1 MTLSLEQLGWNEE
14 LIKQFEPYRAQ
25 GYVPARVAI
34 EDKHFY
40 RLYAE
45 CGPLTGQCS
54 GKILHASKSPSDL
67 PKVGDWVVIA
77 SLEAEGK
84 ATIHEVMP
92 RKSSLSRKLTGREV
106 QEQILVTNIDRA
118 FVVQAL
124 DETFN
129 IPRLERMLVMV
140 REGGAEPVIVLNKL
154 DLCDDVKARVAEAE
168 KAAGDAPVLTTC
180 AITCKGIKGI
190 KKLIGKRDTVVFFG
204 TSGVGKST
212 LINDI
217 YGEDVLPV
225 GEVRDEDSKGRHT
238 TTWRELIPLPQGGLV
253 IDTPGMRE
261 FYIWLADEGLNR
273 AFEDIDSLA
282 VGCHFRD
289 CTHTKEKKCA
299 VLDAR
304 TAGTINEERYQSYI
318 KLSKEQ
324 KFLKEVKR
332 QKGWKTR
339 EKSSRVLHRVF
350 NKGG

>member
-1 MTLSLEQLGWNEE
+1 MKLSLEQLGWTEE
-14 LIKQFEPYRAQ
+14 LEKQFAPHRAQ
-25 GYVPARVAI
+25 GFFPARVAI
-34 EDKHFY
+34 EDKHYF

-45 CGPLTGQCS
+45 SGPLTGQCS
-54 GKILHASKSPSDL
+54 GKILHESKNPSNL
-67 PKVGDWVVIA
+67 PKVGDWVVVKE
-77 SLEAEGK
+77 LLAEGK

-92 RKSSLSRKLTGREV
+92 RKSSLSRKLTGRDV

-140 REGGAEPVIVLNKL
+140 REGGAEPVIILNKL
-154 DLCDDVKARVAEAE
+154 DLCDDVKACVAEA
-168 KAAGDAPVLTTC
+168 KKTAGDAPVLTTC
-180 AITCKGIKGI
+180 AITGKGIKAI
-190 KKLIGKRDTVVFFG
+190 QKLIGKKDTVVFFG

-238 TTWRELIPLPQGGLV
+238 TTWRELIALPQGGIV

-261 FYIWLADEGLNR
+261 FYIWLAEDGLNR

-324 KFLKEVKR
+324 KFLKEVKL
-332 QKGWKTR
+332 QKGWNTR
-339 EKSSRVLHRVF
+339 EKARRVQHRVF
-350 NKGG
+350 NKG

>member
-1 MTLSLEQLGWNEE
+1 MTLSLEQLGWTEE
-14 LIKQFEPYRAQ
+14 LEKQFAPHRAQ
-25 GYVPARVAI
+25 GFFPARVAI
-34 EDKHFY
+34 EDKHYF
-40 RLYAE
+40 RLYAQS
-45 CGPLTGQCS
+45 GPLTGQCS
-54 GKILHASKSPSDL
+54 GKILHESKNPSNL
-67 PKVGDWVVIA
+67 PKVGDWVVVKE
-77 SLEAEGK
+77 LLAEGK

-92 RKSSLSRKLTGREV
+92 RKSSLSRKLTGRDV

-140 REGGAEPVIVLNKL
+140 REGGAEPVIILNKL
-154 DLCDDVKARVAEAE
+154 DLCEDVKACVAEA
-168 KAAGDAPVLTTC
+168 KKTAGDAPVLTTC
-180 AITCKGIKGI
+180 AITGKGIKAI
-190 KKLIGKRDTVVFFG
+190 QKLIGKQDTVVFFG

-225 GEVRDEDSKGRHT
+225 GEVRNEDSKGRHT
-238 TTWRELIPLPQGGLV
+238 TTWRELIALPQGGIV

-261 FYIWLADEGLNR
+261 FYIWLADEGLNK

-304 TAGTINEERYQSYI
+304 VVGTINEERYQSYI

-339 EKSSRVLHRVF
+339 EKASRVQHRVF
-350 NKGG
+350 NKG

>member
-1 MTLSLEQLGWNEE
+1 MKLSLEQLGWTEE
-14 LIKQFEPYRAQ
+14 LEKQFAPHRAQ
-25 GYVPARVAI
+25 GLFPARVAI
-34 EDKHFY
+34 EDKHYF

-45 CGPLTGQCS
+45 SGPLTGQCS
-54 GKILHASKSPSDL
+54 GKILHESKNPSNL
-67 PKVGDWVVIA
+67 PKVGDWVVVKE
-77 SLEAEGK
+77 LLAEGK

-92 RKSSLSRKLTGREV
+92 RKSSLSRKLTGRDV

-154 DLCDDVKARVAEAE
+154 DLCKDVKACVAEA
-168 KAAGDAPVLTTC
+168 KKTAGDAPVLTTC
-180 AITCKGIKGI
+180 AITGKGIKAI
-190 KKLIGKRDTVVFFG
+190 QKLIGKMDTVVFFG

-238 TTWRELIPLPQGGLV
+238 TTWRELIALPQGGIV

-261 FYIWLADEGLNR
+261 FYIWLAEDGLNR

-339 EKSSRVLHRVF
+339 EKASRVQHRVF
-350 NKGG
+350 NKG

>member
-1 MTLSLEQLGWNEE
+1 MTLNLEQLGWNDE
-14 LIKQFEPYRAQ
+14 LETQFAPHRAQ

-34 EDKHFY
+34 EDKHYY
-40 RLYAE
+40 RLYTD
-45 CGPLTGQCS
+45 GGRLTGQCS
-54 GKILHASKSPSDL
+54 GKFLHQSKNPSAL
-67 PKVGDWVVIA
+67 PKVGDWVVITPI
-77 SLEAEGK
+77 EAEGK
-84 ATIHEVMP
+84 ATIHDVLR
-92 RKSSLSRKLTGREV
+92 RKSSLSRKLTGREIE
-106 QEQILVTNIDRA
+106 EQILVTNIDKA

-124 DETFN
+124 DQTFN
-129 IPRLERMLVMV
+129 VPRLERMLVMV
-140 REGGAEPVIVLNKL
+140 REGGAAPVVVLNKL
-154 DLCDDVKARVAEAE
+154 DLCDDVDACVAQAE
-168 KAAGDAPVLTTC
+168 QAAGDAPVLTTC

-190 KKLIGKRDTVVFFG
+190 KKLIGKHDTVVFFG

-217 YGEDVLPV
+217 YGDDILPV

-273 AFEDIDSLA
+273 AFADIDELA
-282 VGCHFRD
+282 VNCHFRD

-299 VLDAR
+299 VLDAKA
-304 TAGTINEERYQSYI
+304 AGKINEDRYQSFL

-324 KFLKEVKR
+324 KFLKEVEK

-339 EKSSRVLHRVF
+339 EKHSRVLHRVF